1 MDVLGK
7 SQIAKMVAMDLG
19 CSQKEA
25 ESFTNSF
32 LDAILK
38 AIAGGNE
45 VRLTGVLS
53 ISSVLRAA
61 RTGRNPRTGETI
73 EIPAKKVARIKAGKE
88 LKDAAEGSGG
98 Y

>member
-1 MDVLGK
+1 MDILGK
-7 SQIAKMVAMDLG
+7 SQMAKMVAIDLG
-19 CSQKEA
+19 CSQKDAEA
-25 ESFTNSF
+25 HINSF

-38 AIAGGNE
+38 SIAAGNE

-73 EIPAKKVARIKAGKE
+73 QIKSKKVARLKAGKE
-88 LKDAAEGSGG
+88 LKDAAEGTGN
-98 Y
+98 